1 MKGEQKPTLQLTH
14 EEMIAIHSHF
24 HLTAPQSKN
33 DQGQ

>member
-14 EEMIAIHSHF
+14 EEMIAIHSHL
-24 HLTAPQSKN
+24 HLTLPPSRT